1 MDVLDVTEELTL
13 NDVEVRH
20 IISVPGFRGNS
31 TNIFVF
37 IDKNAETYYWVTASY
52 QPFEVG
58 KIYDIQCKCDRGRNN
73 RLSYVKII
81 GTGSKKTVQ
90 SEQPD
95 RKPDAEDVLLGL
107 KDYWYTLDFKLKVLY
122 NTVERRDRYE

>member
-20 IISVPGFRGNS
+20 KISVPGYRGNS

-58 KIYDIQCKCDRGRNN
+58 EIYDIEGKCDRGRNN

-81 GTGSKKTVQ
+81 RSGSKKTVK
-90 SEQPD
+90 SEQPAA
-95 RKPDAEDVLLGL
+95 KPDAEDVLLGL
-107 KDYWYTLDFKLKVLY
+107 KTY
-122 NTVERRDRYE
+122 

>member
-1 MDVLDVTEELTL
+1 MKINMDVLNLKEELTL

-37 IDKNAETYYWVTASY
+37 IDKHAETYYWVTTSH

-58 KIYDIQCKCDRGRNN
+58 KIYDIECKCNRGCNN
-73 RLSYVKII
+73 RLGYVKII
-81 GTGSKKTVQ
+81 RSGSKKTVQ
-90 SEQPD
+90 SEQPAA
-95 RKPDAEDVLLGL
+95 KPDAEDVLLGL
-107 KDYWYTLDFKLKVLY
+107 KDY
-122 NTVERRDRYE
+122 

>member
-1 MDVLDVTEELTL
+1 MDVLDVSEELTL
-13 NDVEVRH
+13 YDVEVRH

-37 IDKNAETYYWVTASY
+37 IDKHAETYYWVTASY

-58 KIYDIQCKCDRGRNN
+58 KIYDIQCKCDRSRNN

-81 GTGSKKTVQ
+81 GTGSKKTVH
-90 SEQPD
+90 SEQPAA
-95 RKPDAEDVLLGL
+95 KPDAEDVLLGL
-107 KDYWYTLDFKLKVLY
+107 KTY
-122 NTVERRDRYE
+122 

>member
-13 NDVEVRH
+13 RDVEVRH
-20 IISVPGFRGNS
+20 IISVPGYRGNT
-31 TNIFVF
+31 TNIFIF
-37 IDKNAETYYWVTASY
+37 IDKDANTYYWTTPNH
-52 QPFEVG
+52 QPFVEG
-58 KIYDIQCKCDRGRNN
+58 QIYDIECKCNRGRGN
-73 RLSYVKII
+73 RLTYVKLI

-107 KDYWYTLDFKLKVLY
+107 KDY
-122 NTVERRDRYE
+122 